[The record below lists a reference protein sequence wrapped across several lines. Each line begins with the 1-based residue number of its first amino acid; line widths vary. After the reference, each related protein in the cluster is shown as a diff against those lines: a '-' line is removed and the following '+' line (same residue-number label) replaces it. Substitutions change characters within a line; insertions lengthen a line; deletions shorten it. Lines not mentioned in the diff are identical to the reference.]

1 MDGIPKM
8 KITIKLK
15 KLMKIL
21 GPGFVSGASDD
32 DPSGIATYS
41 QTGAQFGYGQ
51 LWIALFSF
59 PFMAV
64 IQEMCGRIGMV
75 TGKGLSGVIKK
86 HYSKKTLYFSVS
98 LLVVANTINIGADLG
113 AMASAGQLILGV
125 SFIYWL
131 IGIALLIVFLEI
143 IVSYKTYAKVLKYLA
158 FMLLA
163 YIFTAFIIKVDWSK
177 VVHSTFIP
185 SFSVSKA
192 YILNIVAILGTTIS
206 PYMFFWQTNQEVEE
220 GHANNKLGLRAVG
233 TGKGIPDITDV
244 DVRHMRLDTNI
255 GMLFSNLVMFFII
268 VTTAS
273 TLRANGITH
282 IDTATQA
289 AQALRPLA
297 GDFAFLLFALGILG
311 TGFLAIPVLAGSA
324 AYAVSEVFS
333 WKEGL
338 NKRFKQAHG
347 FYGIIIAATLIGVI
361 INFLPIKPFTMLYY
375 TAIINGIAAPPL
387 MVLVML
393 IANNKKIMDKY
404 SNACFSNIFG
414 WIITSIMAIA
424 SIALM
429 VSLVF

>member
-1 MDGIPKM
+1 M
-8 KITIKLK
+8 KIKLK
-15 KLMKIL
+15 LKRLLKIL
-21 GPGFVSGASDD
+21 GPGFISGASDD

-59 PFMAV
+59 PFMSA

-86 HYSKKTLYFSVS
+86 HHSKKILYFAVT

-113 AMASAGQLILGV
+113 AMASAGQLILGI

-131 IGIALLIVFLEI
+131 IGIALLIVILEI
-143 IVSYKTYAKVLKYLA
+143 VVSYKAYARVLKYLA
-158 FMLLA
+158 LMLLA
-163 YIFTAFIIKVDWSK
+163 YILTAFIIKVDWSK
-177 VVHSTFIP
+177 VIYTTFVP
-185 SFSVSKA
+185 SFSTSKE

-206 PYMFFWQTNQEVEE
+206 PYLFFWQTNQEVEE
-220 GHANNKLGLRAVG
+220 GYANNKLGLRAIG

-273 TLRANGITH
+273 TLKANGITH

-289 AQALRPLA
+289 AQALKPLA

-311 TGFLAIPVLAGSA
+311 TGFLAIPILAGSA
-324 AYAVSEVFS
+324 AYAISEIFN

-338 NKRFKQAHG
+338 NKKFKQAHG
-347 FYGIIIAATLIGVI
+347 FYGIIIVATLIGVI

-375 TAIINGIAAPPL
+375 TAIINGLAAPPL
-387 MVLVML
+387 MVLIML
-393 IANNKKIMDKY
+393 IANNKKIMGKY
-404 SNACFSNIFG
+404 SNTVFSNFMG
-414 WIITSIMAIA
+414 WLITIIMAIA

-429 VSLVF
+429 VSLIF